1 MIMIFK
7 LILITLSPRAFWC
20 DSCVHVGDTAWR
32 RAQRVQKI
40 KIFDKRN
47 IVESSVDKKE
57 GLITANFGT

>member
-1 MIMIFK
+1 MIVVCMLEIPHGVE
-7 LILITLSPRAFWC
+7 S
-20 DSCVHVGDTAWR
+20 

>member
-1 MIMIFK
+1 MIVVCMLEIPHGVE
-7 LILITLSPRAFWC
+7 SRA
-20 DSCVHVGDTAWR
+20 T
-32 RAQRVQKI
+32 QRVQKI